1 MKGKKLDESLDFVQN
16 ISFHRPRIEYFASFF
31 RKGKLFS
38 VGIEGCNEGKD
49 KGNEREKKVCFSSRG
64 RLINKA
70 SHQPLANA
78 SGLLRLAGRR
88 MRSFHRRNG

>member
-16 ISFHRPRIEYFASFF
+16 ISFHRPRIEYFASFSK
-31 RKGKLFS
+31 RKIRISRSGS
-38 VGIEGCNEGKD
+38 GCNEGKD